1 MIKTN
6 KLINFILTLLVFVNF
21 PAYAVNKFDDN
32 YIQLAKELSKVKIPR
47 PTVKSFDEARDIVKI
62 GEINT

>member
-32 YIQLAKELSKVKIPR
+32 YIQLAKELSKVKIPSANS
-47 PTVKSFDEARDIVKI
+47 KEF
-62 GEINT
+62 